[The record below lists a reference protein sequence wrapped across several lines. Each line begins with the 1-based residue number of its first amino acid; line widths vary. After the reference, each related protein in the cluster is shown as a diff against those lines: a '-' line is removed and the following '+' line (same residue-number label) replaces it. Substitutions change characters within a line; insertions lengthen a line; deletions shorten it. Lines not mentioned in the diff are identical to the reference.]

1 MVKKGPA
8 KKLSIFVDESDRY
21 GKKPV
26 YEVLIDIFYKKKI
39 SGVSVFRGVAG
50 YGSDGV
56 YHTQKM
62 LTLSGK
68 MPVKIEVVDSE
79 EMINKVLPDVYQ
91 VVEKGLIEVSDTNV
105 IKCCSS
111 AEEEDERKGEK
122 MKLEGKAKMLRVIV
136 REDRKWEGEPLY
148 EAIVKRFIM
157 MDVAGATVY
166 KAIAGY
172 GPHRR
177 FRKMKFL
184 TRKGEMP
191 VQITVIDSEDKI
203 NQIIPVLDEM
213 VDEGIVVVSD
223 VNVIKYT
230 HGTMEDSSEML

>member
-8 KKLSIFVDESDRY
+8 KKLTIYVDESDRY

-39 SGVSVFRGVAG
+39 AGVSVFRGVAG

-56 YHTQKM
+56 YHTHKM
-62 LTLSGK
+62 LTLSEK
-68 MPVKIEVVDSE
+68 MPIKVEAVDSE

-105 IKCCSS
+105 IKCCRGKEV
-111 AEEEDERKGEK
+111 EEKEESKR
-122 MKLEGKAKMLRVIV
+122 MKLQGKAKMLRVIV
-136 REDRKWEGEPLY
+136 REDHKWEGEPLY

-166 KAIAGY
+166 KAVAGY

-184 TRKGEMP
+184 TRKGELP
-191 VQITVIDSEDKI
+191 VQITVIDTEEKI
-203 NQIIPVLDEM
+203 KEILSVLDDM
-213 VDEGIVVVSD
+213 VQEGIVVVSD
-223 VNVIKYT
+223 VEVIKYT
-230 HGTMEDSSEML
+230 HHPDEDFNI